1 MKKTTAYAIENG
13 KSTYCVDLSVSG
25 FDFIGDEPENMGGKN
40 LGPDPYDYLCA
51 ALAECSVMTVRW
63 FAEQNNWPVENVEVT
78 ITHEKQGR
86 EDQFTKQTVI
96 TAPDG
101 SGRRASGGRGLPW
114 HAGLGGAAR
123 PARRPPSGHTL

>member
-25 FDFIGDEPENMGGKN
+25 FDLIGDEPENMGGKN

-63 FAEQNNWPVENVEVT
+63 FAEQNNWPVESVEVT

-96 TAPDG
+96 TAPELSDEQLAKLYDIVNKCPVH
-101 SGRRASGGRGLPW
+101 RTLEARASIQAL
-114 HAGLGGAAR
+114 
-123 PARRPPSGHTL
+123 